1 MKSLWRKISAIVVS
15 IFLMVMPLAGNFL
28 VMGPVFADGESKGP
42 GTAVLPETWVDTD
55 GSGEGINN
63 MLSFVLDFVMYGL
76 GAAAVLGLI
85 IVGIQYMTA
94 RDNEAQMT
102 KAKTRL
108 IEIVIGLVAWGIMWA
123 ALKFLIPGFQSG
135 TGN

>member
-1 MKSLWRKISAIVVS
+1 MKSLWRKISAVIVSV
-15 IFLMVMPLAGNFL
+15 FLMVLPLAGNFL
-28 VMGPVFADGESKGP
+28 VMGPVFADGDSSKP
-42 GTAVLPETWVDTD
+42 STAVLPDTWVDDGD
-55 GSGEGINN
+55 GSGINS
-63 MLSFVLDFVMYGL
+63 MMQFILSFVMYGL

-123 ALKFLIPGFQSG
+123 ALNFLIPGGISSS
-135 TGN
+135 N